1 MERAVQKEL
10 LAWKNRPNRLPLI
23 LQGARQVGKTF
34 CMKWLGANHYKGC
47 LYFNFDERPEL
58 KEIFDPQI
66 RIRYS
71 LKNLQYRDGFLNI
84 PLFLSDYTREF
95 LAFVKV

>member
-1 MERAVQKEL
+1 MTQFEDFPRYWSSGNLAEIDFVIQHENEVIPIEVKSDEQVKSRSLTYYHQKY
-10 LAWKNRPNRLPLI
+10 N
-23 LQGARQVGKTF
+23 
-34 CMKWLGANHYKGC
+34 
-47 LYFNFDERPEL
+47 
-58 KEIFDPQI
+58 PQI

-95 LAFVKV
+95 LAFVKM